1 VKQPTRARIRNILTT
16 LLEVVGLAAVTYGVW
31 SIFQPA
37 GFIFGG
43 FALVGFSYL
52 IVRNG
57 GTR

>member
-1 VKQPTRARIRNILTT
+1 MKQSTRVAIRNTLTT
-16 LLEVVGLAAVTYGVW
+16 VLEIVGLAAVTYGVW